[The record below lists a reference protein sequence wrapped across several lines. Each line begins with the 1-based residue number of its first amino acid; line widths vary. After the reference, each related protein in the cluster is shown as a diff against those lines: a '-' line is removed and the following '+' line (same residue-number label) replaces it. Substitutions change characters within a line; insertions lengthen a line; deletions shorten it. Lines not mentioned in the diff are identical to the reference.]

1 MSQENK
7 SQYQRKLFIAIAI
20 ISLGITFTTVFENL
34 KPIGVVMVGIG
45 GLFMIMAIKRKDDDK
60 KNKK

>member
-1 MSQENK
+1 MSQEDK

-45 GLFMIMAIKRKDDDK
+45 GLFMIMAMKRKDDDK

>member
-1 MSQENK
+1 MSQEDK

>member
-34 KPIGVVMVGIG
+34 KPIGIVMVGIG
-45 GLFMIMAIKRKDDDK
+45 GLFMIMALKRKDDDK